1 MKFDTIFAIASGQ
14 SDPLILPFLS
24 ADIECKELVLLVTK
38 QIEKAGTANNIS
50 DTLKPRGIHVTCIA
64 LPDPTWDAMQQTLEN
79 ELHKHPHKK
88 VAFNAN
94 GGTKPM
100 TLAAYEYCYNNDIP
114 VFYVDGN
121 RLDWLYDNNDKT
133 LIPIKIE
140 HSLSIDSYLL
150 SHGYEISEKESPLN
164 SAPLKEM
171 VARWVTNPE
180 THLVSALNN
189 IAARGNK
196 NQLRIELKDYEQGY
210 DKPVYELIED
220 LENNSLL
227 NIEDNAV
234 KFVSE
239 DARFFANGGW
249 YELHLLKL
257 LESINARYFDGKG
270 KVLSGFTLRPIKTKK
285 TVDTKLKNE
294 IDVAYI
300 LNNRLYLFECKTA
313 NLSKKSGR
321 AEEAV
326 YKLGAVLK
334 DIGGI
339 NAKGFIVSYHKIQQ
353 HDKDRAGLFGINLIE
368 HQTNQQEMI
377 NRLCNGIRQV
387 DSRL

>member
-1 MKFDTIFAIASGQ
+1 
-14 SDPLILPFLS
+14 
-24 ADIECKELVLLVTK
+24 
-38 QIEKAGTANNIS
+38 
-50 DTLKPRGIHVTCIA
+50 
-64 LPDPTWDAMQQTLEN
+64 
-79 ELHKHPHKK
+79 
-88 VAFNAN
+88 
-94 GGTKPM
+94 M

-171 VARWVTNPE
+171 VARWVTNPV